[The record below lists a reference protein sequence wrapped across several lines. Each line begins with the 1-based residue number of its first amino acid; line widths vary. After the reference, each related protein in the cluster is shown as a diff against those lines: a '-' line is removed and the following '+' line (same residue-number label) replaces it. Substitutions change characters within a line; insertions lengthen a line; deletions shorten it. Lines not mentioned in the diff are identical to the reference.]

1 MKKGNIGMGMLEELE
16 KLHSSMKKA
25 AMEKKIKESVSQ
37 ISDEKYYS
45 ETISGFTDFLS
56 SDVVETAR
64 KKIISAYNERMK
76 ILQEI
81 TKLKRGKRAFFSCG
95 CLSIGVFL
103 IAALVSYLAEN
114 FYAVPVVLFIVLALA
129 NIVGIIFSSKI
140 KGLQEELLEK
150 YATIDLGSIPE
161 DLNSKFG
168 EVAKA
173 WTNINAS
180 DIIYQVLS
188 ENEIED
194 RVRERTSAATSIE
207 RKKMSKEPFTDLFVN
222 AACSPIIF
230 KSAGNGFIFM
240 YPGLVVMAYDNPNFE
255 LDRIRVGSWSESS
268 LFWKSQRFIETDAVP
283 KDAKIIDYTF
293 KYANLDGSRDLRYK
307 DNEMIPVVKYNEVTI
322 SVANNSM
329 TYHIS
334 NESLVQ
340 QFFEKTK
347 VLVE

>member
-1 MKKGNIGMGMLEELE
+1 MGMLEELE

-64 KKIISAYNERMK
+64 KKIIGVYNERME

-81 TKLKRGKRAFFSCG
+81 AKLKRRKRAFFSCG

-103 IAALVSYLAEN
+103 IAALVSYLAES
-114 FYAVPVVLFIVLALA
+114 FYAAPVVLFIVLALA
-129 NIVGIIFSSKI
+129 NIVGMIFSSKI

-150 YATIDLGSIPE
+150 YATIDLGGIPE
-161 DLNSKFG
+161 GLSSKFG

-173 WTNINAS
+173 WTDVNAS

-194 RVRERTSAATSIE
+194 RVRERTSAAASID
-207 RKKMSKEPFTDLFVN
+207 RKKLSKEPFTDLFVN
-222 AACSPIIF
+222 TSCSPIIF
-230 KSAGNGFIFM
+230 KSAGNGFVFM

-255 LDRIRVGSWSESS
+255 LNRIRVDSWSECS
-268 LFWKSQRFIETDAVP
+268 LHWNTQKFIEPDYVP
-283 KDAKIIDYTF
+283 QDAKIIDYTF

-307 DNEMIPVVKYNEVTI
+307 DNEMIPIVKYNDVSIT
-322 SVANNSM
+322 VANNSM

-334 NESLVQ
+334 NENLVQ
-340 QFFEKTK
+340 QFFEKAK

>member
-1 MKKGNIGMGMLEELE
+1 MGMLEELE

-64 KKIISAYNERMK
+64 KKIIGVYNERME

-81 TKLKRGKRAFFSCG
+81 AKLKRRKRAFFSCG

-103 IAALVSYLAEN
+103 IAALVSYLAES
-114 FYAVPVVLFIVLALA
+114 FYAAPVVLFIVLALA
-129 NIVGIIFSSKI
+129 NIVGMIFSSKI
-140 KGLQEELLEK
+140 KGLQEKLLEK
-150 YATIDLGSIPE
+150 YATIDLGRIPE
-161 DLNSKFG
+161 GLSSKFG

-173 WTNINAS
+173 WANVNAS

-194 RVRERTSAATSIE
+194 RVRERTSAAASID
-207 RKKMSKEPFTDLFVN
+207 RKKLSKEPFTDLFVN
-222 AACSPIIF
+222 TSCSPIIF
-230 KSAGNGFIFM
+230 KSAGNGVVFM

-255 LDRIRVGSWSESS
+255 LNRIRVDSWSECS
-268 LFWKSQRFIETDAVP
+268 LHWNTQKFIEPDCVP
-283 KDAKIIDYTF
+283 QDAKIIDYTF

-307 DNEMIPVVKYNEVTI
+307 DNEMIPIVKYNDVSIT
-322 SVANNSM
+322 VANNRM

-334 NESLVQ
+334 NENLVQ
-340 QFFEKTK
+340 QFFEKAK